1 MRIEVSRE
9 LAHAK
14 SVRMHP
20 VDRQF
25 IARRGTIERTID
37 RTKRMSLFLKAST
50 SSRMGIARH
59 FTRRRFLLGGVAT
72 TCAVGLYAWG
82 IEPHWIE
89 VIHRVMPLRNL
100 PEDLEG
106 ASLIQLSDLHI
117 GPQVDDNYL
126 LGVFERV
133 NQLAPDILVYTGDF
147 VSSST
152 DLASHAPRLMT
163 KLPLGR
169 FGTFGIL
176 GNHDYGGGW
185 QDAEAADRIVKLA
198 DVSGIRILRNES
210 VELKG
215 LRLLGLDELWSNRF
229 DLSDVVPNAPMHN
242 DALALVHNP
251 DAADRPGWE
260 NYSGWILAGHTHGGQ
275 CKPPFLPPP
284 LLPVANRRYTSG
296 VFEISPQRH
305 MYISRGVGYLRR
317 VRFNVRP
324 EVTVFELRRATTA

>member
-1 MRIEVSRE
+1 
-9 LAHAK
+9 
-14 SVRMHP
+14 
-20 VDRQF
+20 
-25 IARRGTIERTID
+25 
-37 RTKRMSLFLKAST
+37 
-50 SSRMGIARH
+50 MGIARH

-72 TCAVGLYAWG
+72 TCAVGLYAWR
-82 IEPHWIE
+82 IEPHWLE
-89 VIHRVMPLRNL
+89 VVHRAMPLRNL
-100 PEDLEG
+100 PRELEG

-117 GPQVDDNYL
+117 GPPVDDNYL

-147 VSSST
+147 VSSNT
-152 DLASHAPRLMT
+152 DLVTYAPRVMA
-163 KLPLGR
+163 KLPQGSL
-169 FGTFGIL
+169 GTFGIL
-176 GNHDYGGGW
+176 GNHDYGRGW
-185 QDAEAADRIVKLA
+185 HDASAAERIVKLA
-198 DVSGIRILRNES
+198 DASGIQILRNES
-210 VELKG
+210 VDVKG
-215 LRLLGLDELWSNRF
+215 LKILGLDELWSNRF
-229 DLSDVVPNAPMHN
+229 DLSGVAPNAPMPN

-296 VFEISPQRH
+296 VFEISDRCR
-305 MYISRGVGYLRR
+305 MVISRGVGYLRR